1 VRGASSRVTRS
12 RCSRVDGDRLL
23 GGDLDRE
30 CGPSAWVNYHVR
42 CTRVAE
48 IVGLL
53 ALHARREDKAR
64 AAEIADWLVRF
75 AQAQPGAAI

>member
-1 VRGASSRVTRS
+1 
-12 RCSRVDGDRLL
+12 
-23 GGDLDRE
+23 
-30 CGPSAWVNYHVR
+30 
-42 CTRVAE
+42 VAE